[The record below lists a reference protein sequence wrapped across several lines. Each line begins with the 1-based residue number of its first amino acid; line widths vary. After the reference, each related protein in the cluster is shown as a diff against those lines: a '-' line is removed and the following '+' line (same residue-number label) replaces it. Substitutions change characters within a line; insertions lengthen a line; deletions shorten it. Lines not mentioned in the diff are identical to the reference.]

1 MFNRR
6 RRDAPETLRGYL
18 EQLSSLALLQRLQ
31 MPMLAADTDGVIVY
45 TNPSF
50 AAMLG
55 HTVDDLVGKD
65 VGDFLHPDSHSAI
78 TSRDVLRAAGS
89 LLTWH
94 HNEHGLARSIVTKS
108 VLIRSDD
115 PVLLVGFVDV
125 TDWLWSHGEGA
136 LPALH

>member
-1 MFNRR
+1 MDAVEMHRR
-6 RRDAPETLRGYL
+6 RCAAT
-18 EQLSSLALLQRLQ
+18 LSSCRHWCCCNDCKC
-31 MPMLAADTDGVIVY
+31 PMLAADTDGVIVY

-94 HNEHGLARSIVTKS
+94 HNEHGLAQSIVTKS